1 METKTYEHLIQ
12 DFLEKNTT
20 QETLFTGLAS
30 EFGEVMSE
38 RVKETRNQMEK
49 SKEILDELSDVLW
62 YVTSIANSRGYTLG
76 QLMIDNYLKLEKR
89 STQGKKEKK
98 DG

>member
-1 METKTYEHLIQ
+1 METKTYEHLIK

-76 QLMIDNYLKLEKR
+76 QLTIDNYLKLEKR
-89 STQGKKEKK
+89 NTQGKEEKK
-98 DG
+98 DE

>member
-1 METKTYEHLIQ
+1 METKTYEHLIK

-89 STQGKKEKK
+89 STKGKEEKK
-98 DG
+98 DE

>member
-98 DG
+98 DE

>member
-62 YVTSIANSRGYTLG
+62 YITSIANSRGYTLG

-89 STQGKKEKK
+89 STEGKEEKK
-98 DG
+98 DE

>member
-89 STQGKKEKK
+89 STEGKEKK
-98 DG
+98 KDE

>member
-1 METKTYEHLIQ
+1 METKTYEHLIK

-76 QLMIDNYLKLEKR
+76 ELMIDNYFKLEKR
-89 STQGKKEKK
+89 STEGKEEKK
-98 DG
+98 DE

>member
-89 STQGKKEKK
+89 NTEGKEKK
-98 DG
+98 KDE

>member
-12 DFLEKNTT
+12 DFLENNTT
-20 QETLFTGLAS
+20 QETLFNGLAS

-89 STQGKKEKK
+89 NTEGKEKK
-98 DG
+98 KDE

>member
-76 QLMIDNYLKLEKR
+76 ELMIDNYFKLEKR
-89 STQGKKEKK
+89 STEGKEEKK
-98 DG
+98 DE

>member
-1 METKTYEHLIQ
+1 METKTYEHLIR
-12 DFLEKNTT
+12 DFLENNTT
-20 QETLFTGLAS
+20 QETLFNGLAS

-89 STQGKKEKK
+89 NTEGKEKK
-98 DG
+98 KDE

>member
-1 METKTYEHLIQ
+1 METKTYEHLIK

-89 STQGKKEKK
+89 STQGKEKTN
-98 DG
+98 G

>member
-62 YVTSIANSRGYTLG
+62 YITSIANSRGYTLG

-89 STQGKKEKK
+89 NTEGKKEKK
-98 DG
+98 DE

>member
-1 METKTYEHLIQ
+1 METKTYEHLIK

-89 STQGKKEKK
+89 NTQGKKEKK
-98 DG
+98 DE

>member
-89 STQGKKEKK
+89 NTEGKEEKK
-98 DG
+98 NE

>member
-89 STQGKKEKK
+89 NTEGRKEKK
-98 DG
+98 DE